1 MKIKK
6 TELTKTVFVPKEIIL
21 DTIPKFLFTG
31 RSNVGKSTLINKLIR
46 RKKMAKTSSRPG
58 KTISINYYLIN
69 DEFYLVDLPGYGYS
83 KISKTDQARVNKLM
97 DAFFNKT
104 NNVKLVFSL
113 IDSRHGYLKSDM
125 QALSSILEKNLR
137 ILTIFTKSDKLSNS
151 VLKNQLKNQQ
161 TTYGLKVIPFSA
173 KYENSEFEIL
183 ESIEKGLE
191 E

>member
-1 MKIKK
+1 MIIKK
-6 TELTKTVFVPKEIIL
+6 TELIRTVFVPKEIIDDQL
-21 DTIPKFLFTG
+21 PKFLFIG
-31 RSNVGKSTLINKLIR
+31 RSNVGKSTLINKLVR

-83 KISKTDQARVNKLM
+83 KISKSDQGRVNKLM

-104 NNVKLVFSL
+104 KNIRLVFSL
-113 IDSRHGYLKSDM
+113 IDSRHGYLKADM
-125 QALSSILEKNLR
+125 LALSSILNKNLR

-151 VLKNQLKNQQ
+151 VLKNQLKNHQ
-161 TTYGLKVIPFSA
+161 TRFGLKVIPFSS
-173 KYENSEFEIL
+173 KNENSEFEVL
-183 ESIEKGLE
+183 NSIEKGLE

>member
-1 MKIKK
+1 MIIREI
-6 TELTKTVFVPKEIIL
+6 ELKKTVFIPQEVIL
-21 DTIPKFLFTG
+21 DDIPKFLFIG

-83 KISKTDQARVNKLM
+83 KISKSDQSRVNKLM
-97 DAFFNKT
+97 VGFFNKT
-104 NNVKLVFSL
+104 KNVKVVYSL

-125 QALSSILEKNLR
+125 KALSLILENKLK
-137 ILTIFTKSDKLSNS
+137 ILTIFTKSDKLSKS
-151 VLKNQLKNQQ
+151 VLKSQLNNHQIR
-161 TTYGLKVIPFSA
+161 YGLKVIPFSA
-173 KYENSEFEIL
+173 KYENSELEVL
-183 ESIEKGLE
+183 ESIESGLE

>member
-1 MKIKK
+1 MIIRK
-6 TELTKTVFVPKEIIL
+6 TELIKTVFVPKEVIQ
-21 DTIPKFLFTG
+21 DTIPKFLFIG

-69 DEFYLVDLPGYGYS
+69 DEFYFVDLPGYGYS

-97 DAFFNKT
+97 DAFFNNTK
-104 NNVKLVFSL
+104 NINLVFSL

-125 QALSSILEKNLR
+125 AALSSIIKKNLR

-151 VLKNQLKNQQ
+151 VLKNQLKNHQ

-173 KYENSEFEIL
+173 KYENSGFEIL
-183 ESIEKGLE
+183 NSIEKGLE

>member
-69 DEFYLVDLPGYGYS
+69 DEFYLVDLPGYG
-83 KISKTDQARVNKLM
+83 
-97 DAFFNKT
+97 
-104 NNVKLVFSL
+104 
-113 IDSRHGYLKSDM
+113 
-125 QALSSILEKNLR
+125 
-137 ILTIFTKSDKLSNS
+137 
-151 VLKNQLKNQQ
+151 
-161 TTYGLKVIPFSA
+161 
-173 KYENSEFEIL
+173 
-183 ESIEKGLE
+183 
-191 E
+191 